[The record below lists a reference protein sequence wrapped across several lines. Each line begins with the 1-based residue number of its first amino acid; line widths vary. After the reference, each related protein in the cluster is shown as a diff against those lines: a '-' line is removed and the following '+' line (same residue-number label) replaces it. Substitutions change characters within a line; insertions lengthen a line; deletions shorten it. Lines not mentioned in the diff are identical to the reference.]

1 MKKDNVAMYL
11 RLSREDG
18 LDESSSISSQRE
30 FLGGYIKKRG
40 WTLYKEYIDDGY
52 TGTNFNRPGFNE
64 MVDDMEHGY
73 VNILLIKDLSRLGR
87 NYIYVGTLLEEY
99 FPQKGIR
106 VVAVNDNYDSETSE
120 DDFIPLRNVFNEFYA
135 KDTSKKIRSVLNNKA
150 KNGESRR
157 TVVPLYG
164 FRFDENNQKVEDP
177 ETAPIVR
184 LIFNLFLE
192 FCSIQKVVDYLRE
205 HKIKTPKYYNA
216 MKYGYKRFDV
226 MELDKSEWY
235 VWSKNTVRDILKNEE
250 YIGTYTTAKTKSI
263 SFKIKKR
270 IKNKE
275 AYVFEN
281 YHVAIVDKDIFER
294 VQKVLNMAK
303 GSSVPV
309 AENIFKGVIFCKDCG
324 SPLRFERRTTPKGKV
339 SFTYYCTHKDCKH
352 TNIISVEKL
361 KELIGKEMER
371 IINKFICSDVDINFL
386 SNILAEKEFTE
397 KSDIMKLLEEYR
409 ELKDKKEDFIDKL
422 FMEHFK
428 GIIPTNMLKSIS
440 EKRRKELE
448 VIYDQIANYEK
459 ILDDFNKGYSKEK
472 YIEDLKIILTKLRGD
487 ELLNP
492 KILFGFISKI
502 SVRTRPIGNSRK
514 DKDIRIFIEYKKIN
528 GLNEKCTIL
537 QQ

>member
-1 MKKDNVAMYL
+1 
-11 RLSREDG
+11 
-18 LDESSSISSQRE
+18 
-30 FLGGYIKKRG
+30 
-40 WTLYKEYIDDGY
+40 
-52 TGTNFNRPGFNE
+52 
-64 MVDDMEHGY
+64 
-73 VNILLIKDLSRLGR
+73 
-87 NYIYVGTLLEEY
+87 
-99 FPQKGIR
+99 
-106 VVAVNDNYDSETSE
+106 
-120 DDFIPLRNVFNEFYA
+120 
-135 KDTSKKIRSVLNNKA
+135 
-150 KNGESRR
+150 
-157 TVVPLYG
+157 
-164 FRFDENNQKVEDP
+164 
-177 ETAPIVR
+177 
-184 LIFNLFLE
+184 
-192 FCSIQKVVDYLRE
+192 
-205 HKIKTPKYYNA
+205 
-216 MKYGYKRFDV
+216 
-226 MELDKSEWY
+226 
-235 VWSKNTVRDILKNEE
+235 
-250 YIGTYTTAKTKSI
+250 
-263 SFKIKKR
+263 
-270 IKNKE
+270 
-275 AYVFEN
+275 
-281 YHVAIVDKDIFER
+281 
-294 VQKVLNMAK
+294 
-303 GSSVPV
+303 
-309 AENIFKGVIFCKDCG
+309 
-324 SPLRFERRTTPKGKV
+324 
-339 SFTYYCTHKDCKH
+339 
-352 TNIISVEKL
+352 
-361 KELIGKEMER
+361 MER